1 MALTNDDIR
10 LAPER
15 LHQAEKTRKQIR
27 QISLEY
33 PGITIADAYAIQKA
47 WIEIKVAEGRVVKGH
62 KIGLTSKAM
71 QSALG
76 IDEPDSGVLLDDM
89 FFADGG
95 LVPSDRF
102 IGTRVEA
109 ELAFIMKQ
117 RLAGPDCTMFDV
129 LNATDF
135 VVPALE
141 ILDTRIER
149 VDPVMKSTRK
159 IFDTIADNAANAGI
173 VLGGRPLRPLDA
185 DLRWIGALCYRNGEL
200 EETGLAAGVLN
211 HPATSVAWLANK
223 IAPNGLALEAGQVVL
238 AGSFIRP
245 IETRKGDTIQ
255 ADYGPYGSMSCYFAL
270 CAQQNRVSKK
280 NMPHFTIEYSAN
292 LDARVDM
299 GKVVEVV
306 RKAAIETS
314 IFPLGGI
321 RVRAVRCE
329 HYAIADGNP
338 NLAFLDMVLRLGE
351 GRGLATRK
359 KAGEHIFRALSDLLD
374 PVFAQGQFALS
385 FDMQINDKETSWKRN
400 NIHEVLKA
408 EIPKAESAHG

>member
-1 MALTNDDIR
+1 MALSQEDIQTC
-10 LAPER
+10 AKR
-15 LHQAEKTRKQIR
+15 LHQAEATRRQIR
-27 QISLEY
+27 QLSQDY
-33 PGITIADAYAIQKA
+33 PCITIEDSYAIQKA
-47 WIEIKVAEGRVVKGH
+47 WIDIKLAEGRVIKGH

-71 QSALG
+71 QSALD

-109 ELAFIMKQ
+109 ELAFIMSR

-149 VDPVMKSTRK
+149 VDPKTKATRK

-173 VLGGRPLRPLDA
+173 VLGGRPIRPLEA
-185 DLRWIGALCYRNGEL
+185 DLRWIGALCFRNGQL

-211 HPATSVAWLANK
+211 HPATAVAWLANK
-223 IAPNGLALEAGQVVL
+223 IAPLGLALEPGQVVL

-255 ADYGPYGSMSCYFAL
+255 ADYGAYGSVSCYFA
-270 CAQQNRVSKK
+270 
-280 NMPHFTIEYSAN
+280 
-292 LDARVDM
+292 
-299 GKVVEVV
+299 
-306 RKAAIETS
+306 
-314 IFPLGGI
+314 
-321 RVRAVRCE
+321 
-329 HYAIADGNP
+329 
-338 NLAFLDMVLRLGE
+338 
-351 GRGLATRK
+351 
-359 KAGEHIFRALSDLLD
+359 
-374 PVFAQGQFALS
+374 
-385 FDMQINDKETSWKRN
+385 
-400 NIHEVLKA
+400 
-408 EIPKAESAHG
+408 